1 MMFGRLQRVWGRH
14 FRSLLVEM
22 KFPMLRILLMKDQPL
37 KRLSV
42 WMILKLAL
50 RQGEKERRHQLFGR
64 N

>member
-1 MMFGRLQRVWGRH
+1 MLDFYFPM
-14 FRSLLVEM
+14 EM

-42 WMILKLAL
+42 WMILKLPL
-50 RQGEKERRHQLFGR
+50 RRGEKERRHQLFGR